1 LDYKRKLQ
9 LILSLMIVSQKV
21 LVKSAGDRKFGHS
34 AARRKMESPEGK
46 FDAEKKHN
54 RNVMK

>member
-1 LDYKRKLQ
+1 
-9 LILSLMIVSQKV
+9 M
-21 LVKSAGDRKFGHS
+21 KSAGDRKFGHS